1 MNIHAKMPS
10 TSEEFLRWN
19 EGREGKREFVHGR
32 VVEMMIQFTRDHY
45 YLASRLWLQL
55 TSQLG
60 LREYIVGSAD
70 FGVRTADGVRYP
82 DILVEKSGGAGKEL
96 ATEIPLLIAEVLSPS
111 TMADDFGPKAQE
123 YLSISSLRHYLILSQ
138 DESRMWVW
146 SRDPDHGWAGPEIFE
161 GMESSVLL
169 NGFGISVSLDEVYS
183 GIVAS

>member
-1 MNIHAKMPS
+1 MNIHAKMPR

-32 VVEMMIQFTRDHY
+32 VVEMMIHVTRDHY

-55 TSQLG
+55 SSQLG
-60 LREYIVGSAD
+60 LKEYIVGSAG
-70 FGVRTADGVRYP
+70 FGVKTADGVRYP
-82 DILVEKSGGAGKEL
+82 DILVEKSGEAGKEL
-96 ATEIPLLIAEVLSPS
+96 ATETPLLIAEILSTS

-146 SRDPDHGWAGPEIFE
+146 SRDADHKWVGPEIFA
-161 GMESSVLL
+161 GFESSVLL

-183 GIVAS
+183 GIVSS